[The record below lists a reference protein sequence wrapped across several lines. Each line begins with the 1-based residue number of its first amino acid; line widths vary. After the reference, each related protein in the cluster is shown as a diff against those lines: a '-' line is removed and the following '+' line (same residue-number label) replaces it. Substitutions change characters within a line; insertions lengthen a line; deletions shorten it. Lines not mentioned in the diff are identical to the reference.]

1 MAIVDEVPTENDLE
15 YMFDVFTEEVEDCIK
30 PEFKSKF
37 NEHLHYLYNDIYCK
51 FDKFYD
57 YAEAI
62 DMFLDEIG
70 E

>member
-1 MAIVDEVPTENDLE
+1 MAIVDEVPTENDVE
-15 YMFDVFTEEVEDCIK
+15 YMFDVFADEVEDYIK

-37 NEHLHYLYNDIYCK
+37 EERLQFLHNDVYRK

-62 DMFLDEIG
+62 DMFIDEIG